1 MLGDRIQS
9 MTPEVCVTAET
20 APTQGRAPLHLIAYG
35 DSPPGTPAAN
45 AAKRLV
51 AAEADLLGGKRS
63 DLIPL
68 GNALVANRLLTRGTG
83 TLEVAHEA
91 LLRRPP
97 LDGWLEQQKDALKL
111 RDDVLREAKEW
122 DGGRRQGAR
131 RQQRLS

>member
-1 MLGDRIQS
+1 MAPSLASRTDQHLRWSPLKRLITSENEPEITVLLGDRIQS
-9 MTPEVCVTAET
+9 MTPEICVTAET

-97 LDGWLEQQKDALKL
+97 LDGWLC
-111 RDDVLREAKEW
+111 
-122 DGGRRQGAR
+122 
-131 RQQRLS
+131 